1 MSYVANNLL
10 NGETVTFSTKLHWK
24 LFIAPALLAIF
35 IMLPL
40 MYFALKS
47 QSKLL
52 VLVPLMLMPLAFLPA
67 YLRRRT
73 SEFAVTNKR
82 VIMKVGVLSTRSY
95 ELLLAKVEGIA
106 VTQHVLGKIFDYGD
120 IVVTGS
126 GGTQEPFADI
136 ENPFAFRRAVQSVTD
151 SQIEPRRQVLSV

>member
-126 GGTQEPFADI
+126 GGTKEPFADI

>member
-1 MSYVANNLL
+1 MSYVADNLL
-10 NGETVTFSTKLHWK
+10 KGETVTFSTKLHWK
-24 LFIAPALLAIF
+24 LFIVPALLAVF
-35 IMLPL
+35 ILLPL
-40 MYFALKS
+40 VYFSLRS
-47 QSKLL
+47 PSKLL
-52 VLVPLMLMPLAFLPA
+52 ALVPLVLIPSAFVPA

-82 VIMKVGVLSTRSY
+82 VIMKVGVLTTRSY

-126 GGTQEPFADI
+126 GGTQEPFSDI
-136 ENPFAFRRAVQSVTD
+136 QDPFAFRRAVQSVTD
-151 SQIEPRRQVLSV
+151 SQIEPRPVLSV